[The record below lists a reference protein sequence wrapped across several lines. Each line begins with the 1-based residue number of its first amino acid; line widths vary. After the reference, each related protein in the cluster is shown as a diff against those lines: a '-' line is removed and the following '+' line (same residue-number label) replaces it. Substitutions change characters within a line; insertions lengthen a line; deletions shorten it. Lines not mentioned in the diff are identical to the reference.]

1 VTGKGRDGVWL
12 ALVPVGVAL
21 VLGVLLLPRS
31 AEPEGVPVPLPDAAA
46 LARTVAADHALA
58 ERARH
63 EPLPGA
69 VRALGSA
76 VRAFH
81 TLEAHDAEA
90 RELYAARATVDQ
102 DLALAL
108 PAPGERSEPL
118 LELRALQ
125 LESFL
130 DEVHRFEATGEQSE
144 ELAALAGAFVR
155 SMTLEGWV
163 QGRRVLAGDA
173 ALRALFKNMWNGFL
187 GPEVRAE
194 FAPSLDEQRAL
205 FAFYLSYP
213 HPSRS
218 MRESIEAARRGARDA
233 RDCDA
238 LRQAERAA
246 VASWSL
252 EHIER
257 LRAIDPSYPAD
268 YARGVACYGRGD
280 FVASAKA
287 FRAWLMQHPEGPL
300 SLRAK
305 NYLRAAV
312 AAERVE

>member
-1 VTGKGRDGVWL
+1 MWL

-21 VLGVLLLPRS
+21 VLGVLLVPRS
-31 AEPEGVPVPLPDAAA
+31 AEPEGVPLPLPDAAS
-46 LARTVAADHALA
+46 LARTVAEDHALA
-58 ERARH
+58 EKARR
-63 EPLPGA
+63 EPLSGA

-76 VRAFH
+76 IRAFH

-90 RELYAARATVDQ
+90 RQLYEARAAVDEQ
-102 DLALAL
+102 LALAVAL
-108 PAPGERSEPL
+108 PGQRSEPL

-130 DEVHRFEATGEQSE
+130 DEVHHFDATGEQTE
-144 ELAALAGAFVR
+144 ELAALAGGFVR

-163 QGRRVLAGDA
+163 QGHQVLADDA

-187 GPEVRAE
+187 GPEAHAE
-194 FAPSLDEQRAL
+194 FAPTLDEQRAL
-205 FAFYLSYP
+205 YAFYLSHP

-218 MRESIEAARRGARDA
+218 MRDAIEAARRGARNA
-233 RDCDA
+233 KDCDA
-238 LRQAERAA
+238 LKQAERAA
-246 VASWSL
+246 IESWRL

-268 YARGVACYGRGD
+268 YARGVASYGRGD
-280 FVASAKA
+280 YVGSANA

-312 AAERVE
+312 AAESVE

>member
-1 VTGKGRDGVWL
+1 LWL
-12 ALVPVGVAL
+12 ALVPVGVAF
-21 VLGVLLLPRS
+21 VLGILLAPRR
-31 AEPEGVPVPLPDAAA
+31 ADPEGVPLPLADAVQ
-46 LARTVAADHALA
+46 LARTAAADHALA
-58 ERARH
+58 EKARH

-81 TLEAHDAEA
+81 TLEAHDADA
-90 RELYAARATVDQ
+90 RDLYGARGAVDG
-102 DLALAL
+102 ALVDAL
-108 PAPGERSEPL
+108 RGGREPL

-125 LESFL
+125 LEGFL
-130 DEVHRFEATGEQSE
+130 EEVHRFEATGAQSD

-163 QGRRVLAGDA
+163 QGHRVVADDG

-194 FAPSLDEQRAL
+194 FAPTLDEQRAL
-205 FAFYLSYP
+205 YAFYLAGA

-218 MRESIEAARRGARDA
+218 MRDAIEAARRGARDA
-233 RDCDA
+233 KDCEA
-238 LRQAERAA
+238 LKQAERAA
-246 VASWSL
+246 VETWRL

-268 YARGVACYGRGD
+268 YARGVASYGRGD
-280 FVASAKA
+280 YVASAKA
-287 FRAWLMQHPEGPL
+287 FRAWLLDHPEGPL
-300 SLRAK
+300 ALRAK

-312 AAERVE
+312 SAESVE

>member
-1 VTGKGRDGVWL
+1 MAGKGRDGLWL
-12 ALVPVGVAL
+12 ALVPVGVAF
-21 VLGVLLLPRS
+21 VLGVLLVPRRS
-31 AEPEGVPVPLPDAAA
+31 EPEGVPLPLADAAS
-46 LARTVAADHALA
+46 LARTAAADHALA
-58 ERARH
+58 EKGRR

-90 RELYAARATVDQ
+90 RQLYEARGAVDE
-102 DLALAL
+102 ALVDAL
-108 PAPGERSEPL
+108 RGGSEPL

-125 LESFL
+125 LEAFL
-130 DEVHRFEATGEQSE
+130 DEVHRFDATGEQSD

-163 QGRRVLAGDA
+163 SGHHVMADEA
-173 ALRALFKNMWNGFL
+173 ALRALYKNMWNGFL

-194 FAPSLDEQRAL
+194 FAPTLDEQRAL
-205 FAFYLSYP
+205 YAFYLSHP
-213 HPSRS
+213 HPSRA
-218 MRESIEAARRGARDA
+218 MRDAIQAARRGARDA
-233 RDCDA
+233 KDCAA
-238 LRQAERAA
+238 LEQADRAA
-246 VASWSL
+246 VATWRL

-268 YARGVACYGRGD
+268 YARGVASYGRGD
-280 FVASAKA
+280 YVASAKA

-300 SLRAK
+300 ALRAK
-305 NYLRAAV
+305 NYLRAAA
-312 AAERVE
+312 AAESVE

>member
-1 VTGKGRDGVWL
+1 MWL
-12 ALVPVGVAL
+12 ALVPVGVAF
-21 VLGVLLLPRS
+21 VLGVLLVPRR
-31 AEPEGVPVPLPDAAA
+31 AEPEGVPLPLPDAAS
-46 LARTVAADHALA
+46 LARTGATDHALA
-58 ERARH
+58 EKARR
-63 EPLPGA
+63 EPLSAA

-81 TLEAHDAEA
+81 TLEAHDADA
-90 RELYAARATVDQ
+90 RQLYKARGAVDESLV
-102 DLALAL
+102 DALR
-108 PAPGERSEPL
+108 GGSEPL

-125 LESFL
+125 LEGFL
-130 DEVHRFEATGEQSE
+130 DEVRRFEATGEQSD

-163 QGRRVLAGDA
+163 QGHHVVADDA

-187 GPEVRAE
+187 GPEVRLE
-194 FAPSLDEQRAL
+194 FAPTLDEQRAL
-205 FAFYLSYP
+205 YAFYLSHP

-218 MRESIEAARRGARDA
+218 MRDAIEAARRGARDA
-233 RDCDA
+233 KDCAA
-238 LRQAERAA
+238 LAQAERAA
-246 VASWSL
+246 VESWRL

-268 YARGVACYGRGD
+268 YARGVASYGRGD
-280 FVASAKA
+280 YVASSKA

-300 SLRAK
+300 ALRAK

-312 AAERVE
+312 AAESVE

>member
-1 VTGKGRDGVWL
+1 MWL

-21 VLGVLLLPRS
+21 VLGVLLVPRS
-31 AEPEGVPVPLPDAAA
+31 AEPEGVPLPLPDAAS
-46 LARTVAADHALA
+46 LARTVAADRALA
-58 ERARH
+58 DRARH

-76 VRAFH
+76 IRAFH

-90 RELYAARATVDQ
+90 HQLYEARAAVDE

-108 PAPGERSEPL
+108 APPAGTEPL

-144 ELAALAGAFVR
+144 ELGALAGAFVR
-155 SMTLEGWV
+155 AMTLEGWV
-163 QGRRVLAGDA
+163 QGHHVVADEA

-187 GPEVRAE
+187 GPEVHAE
-194 FAPSLDEQRAL
+194 FAPTLDEERAL
-205 FAFYLSYP
+205 YAFYLSHP

-218 MRESIEAARRGARDA
+218 MRDAIEAARRGARNA
-233 RDCDA
+233 KDCSA
-238 LRQAERAA
+238 LEQAERAA
-246 VASWSL
+246 TESWRL

-268 YARGVACYGRGD
+268 YARGVASYGRGD
-280 FVASAKA
+280 FVASARA
-287 FRAWLMQHPEGPL
+287 FRAWLIEHPEGPL

-312 AAERVE
+312 AAESVE

>member
-1 VTGKGRDGVWL
+1 VTGKDRDGVWL

-21 VLGVLLLPRS
+21 VLGVLLVPRS
-31 AEPEGVPVPLPDAAA
+31 AVPEGVPLPLPDAGS
-46 LARTVAADHALA
+46 LARTAAADHALA

-76 VRAFH
+76 LRAFH
-81 TLEAHDAEA
+81 TLEAHDAEE
-90 RELYAARATVDQ
+90 RRLYEARAAVDE
-102 DLALAL
+102 DLALAV
-108 PAPGERSEPL
+108 PGGSEPL

-130 DEVHRFEATGEQSE
+130 DEVHHFEATGEQSE

-163 QGRRVLAGDA
+163 QGHHVVADEA

-187 GPEVRAE
+187 GPEVHAD
-194 FAPSLDEQRAL
+194 FAPTLDEERAL
-205 FAFYLSYP
+205 YAFYLSHP
-213 HPSRS
+213 HPSRGT
-218 MRESIEAARRGARDA
+218 RDAIEAARRGARDA
-233 RDCDA
+233 KDCDA
-238 LRQAERAA
+238 LKQAERAGLE
-246 VASWSL
+246 SWRL

-287 FRAWLMQHPEGPL
+287 FRAWLTEHPEGPL

-312 AAERVE
+312 AAESVE